1 MVSILVV
8 LPSENDIISLI
19 NSTRNDILKFHNII
33 PSNFQQQLKLGS
45 IDKLLRETIM
55 INESKITFDIN
66 NNVVITDVTTND
78 EILNIENPTVI
89 IHSVVDNFN
98 YKKRK
103 RFTIGNNKKP
113 FFNLTQ
119 KYQDQKLKTFKD
131 EIIPKLRKVVI
142 EKLNE
147 YGNTESD
154 T

>member
-113 FFNLTQ
+113 FFNLT
-119 KYQDQKLKTFKD
+119 
-131 EIIPKLRKVVI
+131 
-142 EKLNE
+142 
-147 YGNTESD
+147 
-154 T
+154 

>member
-1 MVSILVV
+1 
-8 LPSENDIISLI
+8 
-19 NSTRNDILKFHNII
+19 
-33 PSNFQQQLKLGS
+33 
-45 IDKLLRETIM
+45 M
-55 INESKITFDIN
+55 IKSKITFDIN

-78 EILNIENPTVI
+78 EILNIENPTVT

-113 FFNLTQ
+113 FFNLTY

-131 EIIPKLRKVVI
+131 EIIPNKLRKVVI
-142 EKLNE
+142 EELNE
-147 YGNTESD
+147 YGNTESY